1 MTSYL
6 LYLGPSLEG
15 WLNGQL
21 PFIKRKTLCAK
32 IAAAYKQ
39 GLCVEHCS
47 TGTTLM
53 SSLCLPMQMKCH
65 RRSFFQGKLHRQR
78 QRRPWFK
85 AIKSFCL
92 TLYIMNYIT
101 HKLADMT
108 ARVRAQTHKHTRAHI
123 YNILCVRS
131 YPAGRSQLARAGYFP
146 PTAEWLG
153 AATVKLPILQVLQS
167 RIWRLTI
174 NRA

>member
-32 IAAAYKQ
+32 ITAAYKQ

-53 SSLCLPMQMKCH
+53 SSLCPPMQMKCH

-78 QRRPWFK
+78 RRRPWFK

-92 TLYIMNYIT
+92 KLYIMNYIT
-101 HKLADMT
+101 YKLADMT
-108 ARVRAQTHKHTRAHI
+108 ARTHTQTHACSYI
-123 YNILCVRS
+123 QYPLRS
-131 YPAGRSQLARAGYFP
+131 LISGWQVSACSGRLFP
-146 PTAEWLG
+146 TY
-153 AATVKLPILQVLQS
+153 S
-167 RIWRLTI
+167 
-174 NRA
+174 